1 MLTWVCKALK
11 SLAKDGFLVK
21 CADGHNRRCYP
32 IIAGFMT
39 DYEEQVLITGIKK
52 AQHCSVCT
60 VPPHERENLT
70 KQWDDRT
77 HELTQQQIYHQ
88 RQTGLAKTDDTWVH
102 DVENFTWKHPYVNIH
117 KAMMIDVLHQLL
129 KGITMYLITWVKSLT
144 SDILPAVR
152 KRKRQDRTINESSGS
167 IQLDERFWCV
177 PPFTGLKRFS
187 RFSEVKQ
194 WTGVEQKAIIRQLI
208 PVLAPLLSTKV
219 PGAMY
224 CARAIVDFI
233 LLAQYKTHDDETL
246 RYLEQALYRIDKTKV
261 VFKRFRPVNKA
272 TDEGHFNFPKFHAMT
287 HYTSCIRE
295 YGAADNFDT
304 EHSEAAHKY
313 HVKAFYGRTNK
324 RQGYEDQ
331 ICLHNTRRINMLAM
345 ANVLFHKKSRYT
357 TQSGNDIEAQ
367 VSVPTRPQNLYQ
379 LSWEINHTNSN
390 NICLRGFNVDFWRTA
405 AEVAVRLE
413 IKDFIDALAVFVRES
428 RKRLDGVPITNASV
442 VRRVSDSSWVEG
454 MLVALHSS
462 IRCWRR
468 KGSDSN
474 DLELLTKEYV
484 RCKQSW
490 QKGKEWRRDY
500 VWVQDIEADD
510 GSPLSGRKVGQVQ
523 AIVTVVDDS
532 RRDSKGAPVQYTG
545 VFVDL
550 LRLRNNGQVHS
561 VHGMVEVEDWP
572 QVCTQNPCNIG
583 HWCFFDMSTILRS
596 AHIIPT
602 NNTGIYYVN
611 NYVDWDQYNTI
622 FDPEFLTNGIRDADR
637 IAMEYR

>member
-1 MLTWVCKALK
+1 M
-11 SLAKDGFLVK
+11 K
-21 CADGHNRRCYP
+21 CADGYYRQCYP

-77 HELTQQQIYHQ
+77 HELTQQQIYRQ

-102 DVENFTWKHPYVNIH
+102 DVENFAWKHPYVNIH

-167 IQLDERFWCV
+167 IQLDERFRCV

-194 WTGVEQKAIIRQLI
+194 WTGVEQRAIIRQLI
-208 PVLAPLLSTKV
+208 PVLAPLLSVKV
-219 PGAMY
+219 PGAMH

-246 RYLEQALYRIDKTKV
+246 RYLEQALYRIDRTKA
-261 VFKRFRPVNKA
+261 VFKRFRPIDKA

-287 HYTSCIRE
+287 HYASCIRE

-345 ANVLFHKKSRYT
+345 TNVLFHKKSRYT

-367 VSVPTRPQNLYQ
+367 VSVPTRPQNLSQ
-379 LSWEINHTNSN
+379 LSWEINHTNSK

-442 VRRVSDSSWVEG
+442 VRRESDSSWVEG
-454 MLVALHSS
+454 MLVALHPS

-490 QKGKEWRRDY
+490 QKGKEWHRDY

-572 QVCTQNPCNIG
+572 QVRTQNPRNIG
-583 HWCFFDMSTILRS
+583 HRCFFDMSTILRS

-637 IAMEYR
+637 IAM

>member
-1 MLTWVCKALK
+1 MWFDLGGDA
-11 SLAKDGFLVK
+11 SLVVGVVTV
-21 CADGHNRRCYP
+21 RVV
-32 IIAGFMT
+32 I
-39 DYEEQVLITGIKK
+39 
-52 AQHCSVCT
+52 CT
-60 VPPHERENLT
+60 VPPHERENLI

-77 HELTQQQIYHQ
+77 HELTQQQIARQ
-88 RQTGLAKTDDTWVH
+88 RQTGLAKTDDTWIH
-102 DVENFTWKHPYVNIH
+102 DVENFAWKHPYLNIH

-129 KGITMYLITWVKSLT
+129 KGITMYLITWVKSLA
-144 SDILPAVR
+144 SDVLPAVR
-152 KRKRQDRTINESSGS
+152 KRKQHGRTIKESSGS
-167 IQLDERFWCV
+167 IQLDERFRCV

-194 WTGVEQKAIIRQLI
+194 WTGVEQRAIIRQLI
-208 PVLAPLLSTKV
+208 PVIAPLLSTKV

-357 TQSGNDIEAQ
+357 TQSGNNIEAQ
-367 VSVPTRPQNLYQ
+367 VSVPTRPQNLSQ
-379 LSWEINHTNSN
+379 LSWEINYTNSK

-442 VRRVSDSSWVEG
+442 VRRESDSSWVEG
-454 MLVALHSS
+454 MLVALHPS

-484 RCKQSW
+484 RCK
-490 QKGKEWRRDY
+490 
-500 VWVQDIEADD
+500 
-510 GSPLSGRKVGQVQ
+510 
-523 AIVTVVDDS
+523 
-532 RRDSKGAPVQYTG
+532 
-545 VFVDL
+545 
-550 LRLRNNGQVHS
+550 
-561 VHGMVEVEDWP
+561 
-572 QVCTQNPCNIG
+572 
-583 HWCFFDMSTILRS
+583 
-596 AHIIPT
+596 
-602 NNTGIYYVN
+602 
-611 NYVDWDQYNTI
+611 
-622 FDPEFLTNGIRDADR
+622 
-637 IAMEYR
+637 

>member
-1 MLTWVCKALK
+1 
-11 SLAKDGFLVK
+11 VK
-21 CADGHNRRCYP
+21 CADGHHRQCYP

-77 HELTQQQIYHQ
+77 HELTQRQIFCQ

-102 DVENFTWKHPYVNIH
+102 DVENFAWKHSYVNIH

-129 KGITMYLITWVKSLT
+129 KGITMYLITWIKTLT
-144 SDILPAVR
+144 SNILPAVR
-152 KRKRQDRTINESSGS
+152 KRKRQDRTIKESSGS
-167 IQLDERFWCV
+167 IQLDERFRCV

-194 WTGVEQKAIIRQLI
+194 WTGVEQRAIIRQLI

-219 PGAMY
+219 PGAMH

-246 RYLEQALYRIDKTKV
+246 RYLEQALYRIDRTKA
-261 VFKRFRPVNKA
+261 VFKRFRPIDKA

-345 ANVLFHKKSRYT
+345 TNVLFHKKSRYT

-367 VSVPTRPQNLYQ
+367 VSVPTRPQNLSQ
-379 LSWEINHTNSN
+379 LGWEINHTNSN
-390 NICLRGFNVDFWRTA
+390 NICLRGFNTDFWRTA
-405 AEVAVRLE
+405 AEVAARLE

-428 RKRLDGVPITNASV
+428 RKRLDGVPITNASI
-442 VRRVSDSSWVEG
+442 VRRESDSSWVEG
-454 MLVALHSS
+454 MLVALHPS

-490 QKGKEWRRDY
+490 QKGKEWRHDY

-532 RRDSKGAPVQYTG
+532 RRDSKGAPIQYTG
-545 VFVDL
+545 VFINL
-550 LRLRNNGQVHS
+550 LRLKNNGQVHS

-572 QVCTQNPCNIG
+572 QVRTQNPRNIS
-583 HWCFFDMSTILRS
+583 HRYFFDMSTILRS

-602 NNTGIYYVN
+602 DNTGIYYVN

-622 FDPEFLTNGIRDADR
+622 FDPDFLTNGIRDADR

>member
-1 MLTWVCKALK
+1 M
-11 SLAKDGFLVK
+11 
-21 CADGHNRRCYP
+21 
-32 IIAGFMT
+32 
-39 DYEEQVLITGIKK
+39 
-52 AQHCSVCT
+52 
-60 VPPHERENLT
+60 
-70 KQWDDRT
+70 KQWGDRT
-77 HELTQQQIYHQ
+77 HELTQQQISLQ
-88 RQTGLAKTDDTWVH
+88 RQTGLAKTDNTWVH
-102 DVENFTWKHPYVNIH
+102 DVDNFAWKHPYLNIH

-129 KGITMYLITWVKSLT
+129 KGITMYLITWVKTLT

-152 KRKRQDRTINESSGS
+152 KRKRQGRTVKESSGS
-167 IQLDERFWCV
+167 IQLDERFRCV

-194 WTGVEQKAIIRQLI
+194 WTGVEQRAIIRQLI

-219 PGAMY
+219 PGAMH
-224 CARAIVDFI
+224 CARAIIDFI

-246 RYLEQALYRIDKTKV
+246 RYLEQALYRIDRTKV
-261 VFKRFRPVNKA
+261 VFKQFRPIDKA

-324 RQGYEDQ
+324 RLGYEDQ

-345 ANVLFHKKSRYT
+345 TNVLFHRKSRYT

-367 VSVPTRPQNLYQ
+367 VSVPTRPQNLSQ
-379 LSWEINHTNSN
+379 LGWEINRTNSN
-390 NICLRGFNVDFWRTA
+390 NICLRGFNTDFWRTA

-413 IKDFIDALAVFVRES
+413 IRDFIDALAVFVRES
-428 RKRLDGVPITNASV
+428 RKRLDGVPITNASI
-442 VRRVSDSSWVEG
+442 VRRESDSSWVEG
-454 MLVALHSS
+454 MLVALHPS

-474 DLELLTKEYV
+474 NLELLTKEYV

-523 AIVTVVDDS
+523 AIITIVDDS
-532 RRDSKGAPVQYTG
+532 RHDSKGAPIQYTG
-545 VFVDL
+545 VFINL
-550 LRLRNNGQVHS
+550 LRLRNNGQVHGI
-561 VHGMVEVEDWP
+561 HGMVEVEDWP
-572 QVCTQNPCNIG
+572 QVRTQNPRNIG
-583 HWCFFDMSTILRS
+583 YRRFFDMSTILRS

-602 NNTGIYYVN
+602 DNTGLYYVN

-622 FDPEFLTNGIRDADR
+622 FDPDFLTNGIHDADR

>member
-1 MLTWVCKALK
+1 M
-11 SLAKDGFLVK
+11 K
-21 CADGHNRRCYP
+21 CADGYYRQCYP

-60 VPPHERENLT
+60 VPPHERENLI

-77 HELTQQQIYHQ
+77 HELTQQQIYRQ

-102 DVENFTWKHPYVNIH
+102 DVENFAWKHPYVNIH

-167 IQLDERFWCV
+167 IQLDERFRCV

-194 WTGVEQKAIIRQLI
+194 WTGVEQRAIIRQLI
-208 PVLAPLLSTKV
+208 PVLAPLLSVKV
-219 PGAMY
+219 PGAMH

-246 RYLEQALYRIDKTKV
+246 RYLEQALYRIDRTKA
-261 VFKRFRPVNKA
+261 VFKRFRPIDKA

-287 HYTSCIRE
+287 HYASCIRE

-345 ANVLFHKKSRYT
+345 TNVLFYKKSRYI
-357 TQSGNDIEAQ
+357 TQSGEAQ
-367 VSVPTRPQNLYQ
+367 VSVPTQPQNLSQ
-379 LSWEINHTNSN
+379 LGWEINHTNSN
-390 NICLRGFNVDFWRTA
+390 NICLRGFNIDFWRTA
-405 AEVAVRLE
+405 AEVAIRLE

-428 RKRLDGVPITNASV
+428 RKWLDGVPITNASI
-442 VRRVSDSSWVEG
+442 VRREPDSSWVKD
-454 MLVALHSS
+454 MLVALHPF

-468 KGSDSN
+468 KGSNSN

-484 RCKQSW
+484 CCKQSW
-490 QKGKEWRRDY
+490 QKGKEWRHDY

-510 GSPLSGRKVGQVQ
+510 KSSLSGRKVGQVQ
-523 AIVTVVDDS
+523 AIITIVDDS
-532 RRDSKGAPVQYTG
+532 RHDSKGAPVQYTG
-545 VFVDL
+545 VFIDL

-572 QVCTQNPCNIG
+572 QVRTQNPRNIS
-583 HWCFFDMSTILRS
+583 HRCFFDMSTILRS

-602 NNTGIYYVN
+602 NNLGSYYVN
-611 NYVDWDQYNTI
+611 NYVDWDQYNII
-622 FDPEFLTNGIRDADR
+622 FDPDFLTNGIRDADR